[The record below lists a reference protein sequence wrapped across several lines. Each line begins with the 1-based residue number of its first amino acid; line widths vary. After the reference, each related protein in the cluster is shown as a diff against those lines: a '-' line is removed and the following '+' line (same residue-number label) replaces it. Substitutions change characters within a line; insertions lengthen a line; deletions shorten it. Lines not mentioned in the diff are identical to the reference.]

1 MDYFDDLNPYLVKE
15 DDNEN
20 LTRQQT
26 VPPTQ
31 PVEQTYVE
39 NILRV
44 NVGKKGTFYLV
55 IPVLKHGMIRFI
67 QEHCNKL
74 VEIILLS

>member
-20 LTRQQT
+20 LTKHMLKIS
-26 VPPTQ
+26 
-31 PVEQTYVE
+31 YV
-39 NILRV
+39 LTLV
-44 NVGKKGTFYLV
+44 KKEHSILV
-55 IPVLKHGMIRFI
+55 IPVPKHGMIRFI